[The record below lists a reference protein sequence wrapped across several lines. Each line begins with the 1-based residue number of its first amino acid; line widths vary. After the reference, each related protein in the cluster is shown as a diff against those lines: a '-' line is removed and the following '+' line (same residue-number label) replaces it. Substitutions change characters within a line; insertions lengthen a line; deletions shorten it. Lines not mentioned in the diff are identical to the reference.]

1 MRHDDLVYVR
11 HMLEMSRKARFLSL
25 GKTSVDFECDET
37 LRLALQHLLQIVGEA
52 ASRTSE
58 HFRFENPE
66 IPWPEIIG
74 MRHRVVHDYM
84 GIDEEIIW
92 TTVMDDLPKLIRILE
107 STLGE
112 PPGASSP

>member
-1 MRHDDLVYVR
+1 MHHDDLVYVR
-11 HMLEMSRKARFLSL
+11 HMLETSRKARFLSR
-25 GKTSVDFECDET
+25 GHTAEDYERDET
-37 LRLALQHLLQIVGEA
+37 LRLALRHLLQIVGEA

-58 HFRFENPE
+58 LFRSENPD

-84 GIDEEIIW
+84 GVDEEIVW
-92 TTVMDDLPKLIRILE
+92 TTVTHDLPKLIRILE

-112 PPGASSP
+112 PPEASSL